1 METQFFTELTIVLS
15 VSLIASAIFQRLRQ
29 PSILAYIL
37 VGCLLGP
44 SAFGAV
50 TDLKDFAF
58 LSEFGVVFLLFALG
72 LEFSLDR
79 LITMRR
85 AVFVLGGIQVA
96 VCTGVFWLTLKLWD
110 IGWAPGFVLAGAL
123 AFSSTAIVTKLL
135 SDRRE
140 LGYDYSQLAIG
151 ILLFQDLAAVT
162 FLIITPTL
170 GGTGDTSLLVDLAIA
185 LGKGL
190 ALFALLIAI
199 GKFVLPRIYHEVA
212 RLHSQETFV
221 LSTLVIVLA
230 AAWITHELHMSMAL
244 GGFVIG
250 MMLGGS
256 HFRHQIETDIRPFK
270 DILLGLFFVSVGLQI
285 NLSVLGEYWPRILLA
300 AAALLIFK
308 TALIFGIGRS
318 LGERPITA
326 LRAGITLSQGG
337 EFGFALIA
345 LASLS
350 GLLSN
355 AVSSF
360 MLLVIII
367 SMLISPFLISRARP
381 ISSKVFPDQ
390 TQLAANRLGPD
401 ADIHTLEGHVII
413 GGFGRIGETL
423 ADFLTANRIPYIALD
438 SDIDLVNRCRRRG
451 NHNVI
456 YGDCTRLEML
466 KASGLADARLVML
479 SIRIPAQAAEVVTQ
493 IRHLRPELP
502 IIVRAH
508 HESAFEELLVAGAD
522 RVVPEMLETSFMV
535 ATQSLLLLG
544 LDEEAV
550 VDQVREERERR
561 AGGLRD
567 APDSGAEMK
576 DER

>member
-1 METQFFTELTIVLS
+1 MEPQFFTELTIVLS

-58 LSEFGVVFLLFALG
+58 LSEFGVVFLLFTLG
-72 LEFSLDR
+72 LEFSVDR
-79 LITMRR
+79 LIAMRR
-85 AVFVLGGIQVA
+85 AVFIIGGAQVV
-96 VCTGVFWLTLKLWD
+96 VCTVAFWITLRLWGID
-110 IGWAPGFVLAGAL
+110 WAAGFVLAGAL

-151 ILLFQDLAAVT
+151 ILLFQDLAAVV

-170 GGTGDTSLLVDLAIA
+170 GGNSDSSLIIDLAWA
-185 LGKGL
+185 LGKG
-190 ALFALLIAI
+190 AVLFAVLIAV
-199 GKFVLPRIYHEVA
+199 GKYVLPRIYHEVA

-221 LSTLVIVLA
+221 LSTLVIVLLSSLV
-230 AAWITHELHMSMAL
+230 THELHMSMAL
-244 GGFVIG
+244 GGFVTG

-270 DILLGLFFVSVGLQI
+270 DILLGLFFVSVGIQI
-285 NLSVLGEYWPRILLA
+285 NLGVLSEHWVWVLVGAAVLL
-300 AAALLIFK
+300 LFK
-308 TALIFGIGRS
+308 TILIFGIGKS

-345 LASLS
+345 MATLS
-350 GLLSN
+350 GLLDPTT
-355 AVSSF
+355 SSF
-360 MLLVIII
+360 LLLVIIV
-367 SMLISPFLISRARP
+367 SMIASPFCITHARSLSSR
-381 ISSKVFPDQ
+381 VFPDQ
-390 TQLAANRLGPD
+390 TQLAEDRLGPD
-401 ADIHTLEGHVII
+401 ADIHTLSGHVII
-413 GGFGRIGETL
+413 GGFGRIGTTL
-423 ADFLTANRIPYIALD
+423 ADLLTANGIPYIALD
-438 SDIDLVNRCRRRG
+438 SDIDLVNQCRRRG

-466 KASGLADARLVML
+466 KASGLADARLIML
-479 SIRIPAQAAEVVTQ
+479 SIRIPSQAAPIVEQVRKSQ
-493 IRHLRPELP
+493 PELP

-508 HESAFEELLVAGAD
+508 HESAFEELLIAGAD

-544 LDEEAV
+544 IDEDAV
-550 VDQVREERERR
+550 VDQIRDERERR
-561 AGGLRD
+561 SGGRRPKSDEDAG
-567 APDSGAEMK
+567 A
-576 DER
+576 